1 MKFSIIIP
9 FIIAIDYI
17 STVSAAIKSSE
28 ASGVSEYASENAYI
42 FLDSISNPKELHLQS
57 ALNAL
62 KLLAR
67 ADVEMGILGE
77 TSPLLHHMLNLY
89 RLSSS
94 ASVKSQL
101 IDIMLHGLERG
112 FDAQTPYKSDPPLI
126 YKSIMLKEL
135 NLTKSLI
142 DSSPQSV
149 VFMVSHQQQWLAQF
163 LATLYSIPSEPVPLA
178 KLLLHADT
186 IASQNIIKSSERMK
200 QLLDGAML
208 GKPNVKPV
216 DLALHSSTYNRI
228 VTELGESK
236 DDGGKSIKLLDIIQC
251 LDEVASKVHQSFLD
265 ALLKQLGSNTI
276 ADRIETALHFL
287 EVLTSLRITDGDM
300 ISRLTTNHYDSN
312 RNALHY
318 LCISGG
324 HVMLNQ
330 LTRFL
335 SELVKQDLI
344 GTRSSTAMKLIQA
357 SLTAKDRRS
366 HSPVSYAIMRFKH
379 DSPIVKALE
388 LLNQQLDF
396 ELDDAFYVS
405 TKNVGNDD
413 INRVKTADRDLFE
426 TGGWSAFKRNIS
438 MDDRC
443 DVWEEFRPSLLSN
456 NEFFLRFINT
466 GTPVIFRGV
475 ASKANV
481 AKKGASAKNYATA
494 SRSSSSSSSSHTMQE
509 LLEVFQKSSFV
520 NNYGRIKVPAS
531 TIPYSGTEPCD
542 RSLLSSFINIII
554 IIIPL
559 RLS

>member
-1 MKFSIIIP
+1 MKFSIILP
-9 FIIAIDYI
+9 FIIAIECI
-17 STVSAAIKSSE
+17 SIVSAVIKYSPS
-28 ASGVSEYASENAYI
+28 SGVSEYASENAYI
-42 FLDSISNPKELHLQS
+42 FLDSISNPKELHLQN

-62 KLLAR
+62 KLLVR
-67 ADVEMGILGE
+67 ADVEMGVLGE
-77 TSPLLHHMLNLY
+77 TAPLLHHMLNLY

-101 IDIMLHGLERG
+101 IDIMLQGLERG

-163 LATLYSIPSEPVPLA
+163 LANLYSIPSEPVPLA

-186 IASQNIIKSSERMK
+186 IASQNVIKSSERTK

-208 GKPNVKPV
+208 DKPNVKPV

-228 VTELGESK
+228 VAELGESK
-236 DDGGKSIKLLDIIQC
+236 DAGGNSIKLLDIIQC

-265 ALLKQLGSNTI
+265 ALLKHLESKMI
-276 ADRIETALHFL
+276 ADGIETIVHFL
-287 EVLTSLRITDGDM
+287 EVLTSLRINDGDT
-300 ISRLTTNHYDSN
+300 ISSRLTSNHYDSN

-324 HVMLNQ
+324 HVMLSQ

-335 SELVKQDLI
+335 SELVKQDLV
-344 GTRSSTAMKLIQA
+344 GAKSSTAMKLLRA
-357 SLTAKDRRS
+357 SLTAKDRRN
-366 HSPVSYAIMRFKH
+366 HSPLSYAIMRFKH
-379 DSPIVKALE
+379 DSPMVKGLE
-388 LLNQQLDF
+388 LLSLQLDF
-396 ELDDAFYVS
+396 ELDDAFHVS
-405 TKNVGNDD
+405 TKNVGNGD
-413 INRVKTADRDLFE
+413 INRVKTADRDLID

-456 NEFFLRFINT
+456 KEFFLRFINT

-475 ASKANV
+475 ASKSNV
-481 AKKGASAKNYATA
+481 AKNGATAKKGATA
-494 SRSSSSSSSSHTMQE
+494 SRDSSSSSGSHTMQE
-509 LLEVFQKSSFV
+509 LLEVFQKSYFV
-520 NNYGRIKVPAS
+520 NKYGRIKVPAS
-531 TIPYSGTEPCD
+531 TIPYSGTAFCD
-542 RSLLSSFINIII
+542 RS
-554 IIIPL
+554 
-559 RLS
+559 